1 MLPIVDGER
10 KVLMKIE
17 LHNYDVFPK
26 VFLVNEEAHITI
38 KPLGKHAAFPQTLK
52 VAVSSML
59 YGLPAF
65 YPDITDQVIYDVT
78 SDADGCVR
86 FTHTFK
92 EESEYRL
99 MILREGIKPLPLCVY
114 ALEEDMKGRYP
125 FRGDL
130 HMHTFRSDGDQDP
143 AVVVADYRRHGYDFT
158 VISDH
163 NRYYPSLEAMDAFK
177 DVDTEMTIVTGE
189 EVHLPDNDI
198 HIVNFGG
205 KYSVNGLV
213 ETSPQNL
220 ESDRRSV
227 IDNPPAILT
236 EEEYR
241 AEINALISE
250 LDIPEGVPAFTYA
263 ACVWIFNH
271 IRKGDGLGI
280 FAHPYWIQR
289 NTAFQVPEKL
299 LDHMMKTQPFDAFEV
314 LGGERYF
321 QHNGFQTIR
330 YYEDRARGYDYP
342 IVGSTD
348 SHCSL
353 AQNVKHMI
361 GSTFVFAPQNER
373 ASLIQSI
380 KEKYSIAI
388 DTISEEYRLV
398 GDLRLAKY
406 ARFLLDEFTPLHD
419 ELCYEEGR
427 LMKAYAMGE
436 EGAKEA
442 LNFIHGRMAKLYKK
456 YFAI

>member
-1 MLPIVDGER
+1 
-10 KVLMKIE
+10 MKLE
-17 LHNYDVFPK
+17 LYNYDIFPK
-26 VFLVNEEAHITI
+26 VFLINEEAHITI
-38 KPLGKHAAFPQTLK
+38 KPLGAHVAFPETVK
-52 VAVSSML
+52 VSISSML

-65 YPDITDQVIYDVT
+65 YPEITDLVSYDV
-78 SDADGCVR
+78 SPEADGCLHL
-86 FTHTFK
+86 THTFK
-92 EESEYRL
+92 EESEYR
-99 MILREGIKPLPLCVY
+99 IVINQEGKRPLVLSVY

-125 FRGDL
+125 YRGDL

-143 AVVVADYRRHGYDFT
+143 AIVAADYRRHGYDFT

-163 NRYYPSLEAMDAFK
+163 NRYYPALEAMDAFQ
-177 DVDTEMTIVTGE
+177 DVPTEMTIVMGE
-189 EVHLPDNDI
+189 EVHLPGNDI

-213 ETSPQNL
+213 ATSPQNL

-227 IDNPPAILT
+227 IDNPPAVLS
-236 EEEYR
+236 EEEFK
-241 AEINALISE
+241 AEINALIPE
-250 LDIPEGVPAFTYA
+250 LNIPEGVPAFTYA

-271 IRKGDGLGI
+271 IRNGEGLGI

-353 AQNVKHMI
+353 EHNVKAMI
-361 GSTFVFAPQNER
+361 CSTFVFAPQNER

-380 KEKYSIAI
+380 KEKYSVAI
-388 DTISEEYRLV
+388 DTISTEYRLV

-406 ARFLLDEFTPLHD
+406 ARFILDEFTPLHD

-427 LMKAYAMGE
+427 LMKAHAVGDE
-436 EGAKEA
+436 SAKECLKA
-442 LNFIHGRMAKLYKK
+442 IHGRMDRLFKK
-456 YFAI
+456 YFAL

>member
-1 MLPIVDGER
+1 
-10 KVLMKIE
+10 MKLE
-17 LHNYDVFPK
+17 LYNYDVFPK
-26 VFLVNEEAHITI
+26 VFLINEEANITI
-38 KPLGKHAAFPQTLK
+38 KPLGAHVAFPETVK
-52 VAVSSML
+52 VSISSML

-65 YPDITDQVIYDVT
+65 YPEITDLVSYDVT
-78 SDADGCVR
+78 PDADGCIR
-86 FTHTFK
+86 LTHTFK
-92 EESEYRL
+92 EESEYRIML
-99 MILREGIKPLPLCVY
+99 HQEGKRPLGLSVY
-114 ALEEDMKGRYP
+114 ALAEDMKGRYP
-125 FRGDL
+125 YRGDL

-163 NRYYPSLEAMDAFK
+163 NRYYPALDAMDAFK
-177 DVDTEMTIVTGE
+177 DVDTEMTIVMGE
-189 EVHLPDNDI
+189 EVHLPGNDI

-205 KYSVNGLV
+205 KYSINGLV

-227 IDNPPAILT
+227 IDNPPAVLT

-241 AEINALISE
+241 AEINALIEE

-271 IRKGDGLGI
+271 IRNGEGLGI

-353 AQNVKHMI
+353 VEHNVKAMI
-361 GSTFVFAPQNER
+361 CSTFVFAPKNER
-373 ASLIQSI
+373 ASLIQAI
-380 KEKYSIAI
+380 KEKYSVAI
-388 DTISEEYRLV
+388 DTISKEYRLV
-398 GDLRLAKY
+398 GDLRLSKY
-406 ARFLLDEFTPLHD
+406 ARFLLDEITPLHD

-427 LMKAYAMGE
+427 LMKAHATGDE
-436 EGAKEA
+436 SAKDF
-442 LNFIHGRMAKLYKK
+442 LKLINGRMDKFYKK